1 MSTAIIITSGKG
13 GTGKT
18 SLTSGVGS
26 CLAALGHQV
35 LCIDMDIGLRNLDLN
50 LGLSDRALMDFTD
63 VLSGRCTLERAAVPH
78 PVIQGLSLI
87 TAPVTLPQEPL
98 SEQAMREMI
107 RQARK
112 KYDYILM
119 DSPAGL
125 GEGFRLASCAAERAV
140 VVATTDASALRD
152 AQRTVTILRGR
163 IPQIHLVV
171 NRVQPKLMRRL
182 RTTID
187 DAMDT
192 AGLPLLGIIPEDAQ
206 VILSGNQGEPLILRA
221 SRGAAIAYL
230 NIAKRLLGQKVP
242 LMKLRA

>member
-1 MSTAIIITSGKG
+1 MSTAIVITSGKG

-18 SLTSGVGS
+18 SLTGGVGS

-63 VLSGRCTLERAAVPH
+63 VLSGRCQLERAAVPH

-87 TAPVTLPQEPL
+87 TAPVTLPEEPL
-98 SEQAMREMI
+98 HEYAMRDLV
-107 RQARK
+107 RQAK
-112 KYDYILM
+112 QKYDYILM

-125 GEGFRLASCAAERAV
+125 GIGFRLACCAADRAV
-140 VVATTDASALRD
+140 VVSTTDASALRD
-152 AQRTVTILRGR
+152 AQRTVSVLRTR
-163 IPQIHLVV
+163 LPQLHLVV
-171 NRVQPKLMRRL
+171 NRVQPKILRRL
-182 RTTID
+182 HTTID

-192 AGLPLLGIIPEDAQ
+192 AGLPLLGIVPEDPQ
-206 VILSGNQGEPLILRA
+206 VILSGNRGEPLILCA

-230 NIAKRLLGQKVP
+230 NIAKRLTGQKVP